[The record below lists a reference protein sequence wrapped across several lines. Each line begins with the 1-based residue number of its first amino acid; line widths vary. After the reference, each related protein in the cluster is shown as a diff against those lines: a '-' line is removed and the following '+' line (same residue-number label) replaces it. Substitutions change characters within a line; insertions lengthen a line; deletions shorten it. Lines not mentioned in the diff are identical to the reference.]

1 MSTASSIDALLE
13 KMLELDASD
22 LHLTVGS
29 APAFRIRGGLTTV
42 DGVDALDPEGTRQ
55 AIYAILT
62 SEQQK
67 QLELD
72 RQIDFAYSLPGI
84 ARFRVNAFFQRGSVG
99 AAFRLVPGKIRTLED
114 LGLPPVLHSLAEKP
128 RGLVLVTGP
137 TGSGKSTT
145 LAAIVDEINRTRHD
159 HILTIEDPI
168 EFLHRHQG
176 CIVNQREIGTDA
188 RSFAEGLRAALRQ
201 DPDVILVGEMRD
213 LETISTAL
221 TAAETGHL
229 VFGTLH
235 TQTASSTID
244 RVIDVFPPSQ
254 QQQVRIMIAN
264 SLQGIVTQAL
274 LPTADGNGRV
284 AALEIL
290 LPDDAVRNLVRQAK
304 VEQLYTVMQ
313 TSSSRGMQ
321 TMEQALADL
330 VLRQVVDYEEALAR
344 TTRVEQLLGVL
355 ERAGMVVGAGGMP
368 IASPTVNGGGNG
380 NGNGNPNA
388 GLRVASS

>member
-1 MSTASSIDALLE
+1 MSHASFIDALLE
-13 KMLELDASD
+13 QMLALDASD
-22 LHLTVGS
+22 LHLSVGTE
-29 APAFRIRGGLTTV
+29 PAFRIRGSLTPAQ
-42 DGVDALDPEGTRQ
+42 GSEPLDAEATRQ
-55 AIYAILT
+55 ALYSILT

-72 RQIDFAYSLPGI
+72 RQLDFAYSLPGV
-84 ARFRVNAFFQRGSVG
+84 ARFRVNVFFQRGSLG
-99 AAFRLVPGKIRTLED
+99 AAFRLVPGTIRTLEE
-114 LGLPPVLHSLAEKP
+114 LGLPEVLHTLAEKP

-145 LAAIVDEINRTRHD
+145 LAAIIDEINRTRNE

-176 CIVNQREIGTDA
+176 CIVNQREVGTDA
-188 RSFAEGLRAALRQ
+188 RTFAESLRAALRQ

-244 RVIDVFPPSQ
+244 RVIDVFPPAQ

-264 SLQGIVTQAL
+264 SLQGVVTQSL
-274 LPTADGNGRV
+274 LPTADGSGRV

-321 TMEQALADL
+321 TMEQALAEL
-330 VLRQVVDYEEALAR
+330 VMRQVVDYEEALAR
-344 TTRVEQLLGVL
+344 TTRAEQLHGIL
-355 ERAGMVVGAGGMP
+355 ERAGVVVGAHGSPIGTGVNSAVGESTGM
-368 IASPTVNGGGNG
+368 S
-380 NGNGNPNA
+380 
-388 GLRVASS
+388 GLRVASP

>member
-1 MSTASSIDALLE
+1 MPNASSIDALLE
-13 KMLELDASD
+13 RMLELDASD
-22 LHLTVGS
+22 LHLTVGTG
-29 APAFRIRGGLTTV
+29 PAFRVRGKLTPAP
-42 DGVDALDPEGTRQ
+42 GSEPLDAETTRQ
-55 AIYAILT
+55 AIYSILT

-72 RQIDFAYSLPGI
+72 RQIDFAYSLPGV

-99 AAFRLVPGKIRTLED
+99 AAFRLVPGKIRTLEE
-114 LGLPPVLHSLAEKP
+114 LGLPPVLHTLAEKP

-145 LAAIVDEINRTRHD
+145 LAAIVDEINNTRDD

-168 EFLHRHQG
+168 EFLHRHKR

-201 DPDVILVGEMRD
+201 DPDVLLVGEMRD

-264 SLQGIVTQAL
+264 SLQGVVTQTL
-274 LPTADGNGRV
+274 LPTADGSGRV

-290 LPDDAVRNLVRQAK
+290 LPDDAVRNLIRQAK

-330 VLRQVVDYEEALAR
+330 VLRQVVDYDEALAR
-344 TTRVEQLLGVL
+344 TTRLEQLLGVL
-355 ERAGMVVGAGGMP
+355 ERAGALVGAGGV
-368 IASPTVNGGGNG
+368 SVPTPALNGDSSGNS
-380 NGNGNPNA
+380 
-388 GLRVASS
+388 GLRVAAP

>member
-1 MSTASSIDALLE
+1 MSDGSSIDALLE
-13 KMLELDASD
+13 QMLALNASD

-29 APAFRIRGGLTTV
+29 APAFRVRGSLAPSS
-42 DGVDALDPEGTRQ
+42 DAPVLDPETTRQ
-55 AIYAILT
+55 AIYSILT

-99 AAFRLVPGKIRTLED
+99 AAFRLVPGRIQTLEE

-145 LAAIVDEINRTRHD
+145 LAAIVDEINKTRND

-168 EFLHRHQG
+168 EFLHRHNK

-201 DPDVILVGEMRD
+201 DPDVLLVGEMRD

-264 SLQGIVTQAL
+264 SLQGVVTQAL
-274 LPTADGNGRV
+274 LPTADGAGRV

-344 TTRVEQLLGVL
+344 TTRLEQLLGVL
-355 ERAGMVVGAGGMP
+355 ERAGMVIGSGGGGGAPMAPPMVGAGGH
-368 IASPTVNGGGNG
+368 SNG
-380 NGNGNPNA
+380 NG